1 MKEEVY
7 FFKGIP
13 GLYANMKGEFFYKG
27 APAPKV
33 YNNGTLAI
41 KCHRTKRGL
50 KKLRTLA
57 YKGFIQTEELPF

>member
-7 FFKGIP
+7 LFKGIP
-13 GLYANMKGEFFYKG
+13 DLYANMKGEFFYKG
-27 APAPKV
+27 RPAPKV
-33 YNNGTLAI
+33 YNNGSLAV

-57 YKGFIQTEELPF
+57 YKGAIEIAELPF